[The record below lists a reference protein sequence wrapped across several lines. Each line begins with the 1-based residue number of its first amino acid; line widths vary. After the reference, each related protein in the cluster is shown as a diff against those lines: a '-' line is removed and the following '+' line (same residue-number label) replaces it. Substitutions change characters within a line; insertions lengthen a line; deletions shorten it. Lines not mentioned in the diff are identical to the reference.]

1 MAESQSE
8 NASRG
13 FSRKVTFYEAMRFWL
28 KLGFISFGGP
38 AGQIA
43 IMHRELVER
52 RHWISEKRFLHA
64 LNYCMVLPGP
74 EAQQL
79 ATYIGWLLHGTLGGI
94 VAGGLFVLPS
104 FFILMGLSAVYIE
117 YGDVPVIA
125 AIFEGI
131 KPAVVAIVVSA
142 LVRIGGRAI
151 RNTVTLGIAVMA
163 FVGLAILH
171 LPFPLIILG
180 AGLLGLVGSRVWPDK
195 FVIVSGHATK
205 KSSDAPTVPA
215 MLDDDHAPPA
225 HARPS
230 WQRVAWLCLI
240 GAVLW
245 GGPICALV
253 AAQGITGTHSRM
265 GFFFSVAALVTFG
278 GAYAVLPYVAHQT
291 VEVYG
296 WLKPEQMIDGLAL
309 GETTPGPL
317 IMVVA
322 FVGFVAGFQATELG
336 WTGAVLGAV
345 VATYFTFLPS
355 FLFIFIGAPYI
366 EQMRGELRLTAAL
379 SGITAAVVG
388 VIFNLA
394 LVFART
400 TFCSDVHFSNPIDW
414 SAVISQVDWI
424 GVLIAVAAFVAL
436 SRFKLNFLFVILAC
450 AVCGL
455 VRLAVGIA

>member
-1 MAESQSE
+1 MAEPHSKTDSTE
-8 NASRG
+8 PP
-13 FSRKVTFYEAMRFWL
+13 RKVTFYEAMRFWL

-52 RHWISEKRFLHA
+52 RYWISEKRFSHA

-79 ATYIGWLLHGTLGGI
+79 ATYIGWLLHGTWGGI

-104 FFILMGLSAVYIE
+104 LFILMALSGIYIAF
-117 YGDVPVIA
+117 GDVGLVT

-151 RNTVTLGIAVMA
+151 RNWMTLTIAILA
-163 FVGLAILH
+163 FTGLAILH
-171 LPFPLIILG
+171 LPFPLIILA
-180 AGLLGLVGSRVWPDK
+180 AGLLGLVGSRIWPDK
-195 FVIVSGHATK
+195 FAIPAGHGTEKVSSG
-205 KSSDAPTVPA
+205 SRVPA
-215 MLDDDHAPPA
+215 VLDDDHAPPD
-225 HARPS
+225 HAKSGWR
-230 WQRVAWLCLI
+230 RVVLLTLI
-240 GAVLW
+240 GIMLWIAPIAVL
-245 GGPICALV
+245 V
-253 AAQGITGTHSRM
+253 YFQGIPGTHTRM
-265 GFFFSVAALVTFG
+265 GFFFSLAALVTFG
-278 GAYAVLPYVAHQT
+278 GAYAVLPYVAYQM

-296 WLKPEQMIDGLAL
+296 WLKPDQMVDGLAL

-322 FVGFVAGFQATELG
+322 FVGFVAGYQATSMG
-336 WTGAVLGAV
+336 WTGAILGAV

-355 FLFIFIGAPYI
+355 FLFIFIGAPFI

-379 SGITAAVVG
+379 TGITAAVVG

-400 TFCSDVHFSNPIDW
+400 TFCAEVQFSRP
-414 SAVISQVDWI
+414 VDWLS
-424 GVLIAVAAFVAL
+424 VLSQINWISVVVSVAAFIAL
-436 SRFKLNFLFVILAC
+436 ARFKANFLVVILAC
-450 AVCGL
+450 AIFGL
-455 VRLAVGIA
+455 ATFLLT